1 MKRLAVMIIA
11 AAALAGCGVEST
23 TAVATGAVVKKQ
35 ELEEG
40 QKTQQRAQQ
49 KIDQAVEVMNQRA
62 QQSQDTNAR

>member
-1 MKRLAVMIIA
+1 MKHFAGMMVL
-11 AAALAGCGVEST
+11 AALAGCGVEST

-49 KIDQAVEVMNQRA
+49 KIDQAVEQMNQRA
-62 QQSQDTNAR
+62 QQSDDTNAR

>member
-1 MKRLAVMIIA
+1 MKRLAGIVIA

-49 KIDQAVEVMNQRA
+49 KIDQAVELMNQRA